1 MIDFR
6 SATFNKIIKTT
17 KIRVKTPKP
26 GYTLYSLANK
36 AFTVSLGNR
45 VVADEQLVENG
56 TIPVYSANVFEPFG
70 FIDKNNIT
78 DFSCDSVIWGIDGDW
93 MVNVIK
99 ANNPFYPT
107 DHCGVL
113 RINNADIIP
122 EYLALALE
130 KEGKYERFSRSN
142 RASVQRIRALELLIP
157 DKKKQNDLLKK
168 IEQIDISLKKQRD
181 IIAQC
186 KREIKDKF
194 SELFGNIVT
203 LEGADTITKIGDIAT
218 VTKLVYW
225 HIDI

>member
-99 ANNPFYPT
+99 PT
-107 DHCGVL
+107 IHFIQLTTAV
-113 RINNADIIP
+113 
-122 EYLALALE
+122 YL
-130 KEGKYERFSRSN
+130 G
-142 RASVQRIRALELLIP
+142 
-157 DKKKQNDLLKK
+157 
-168 IEQIDISLKKQRD
+168 
-181 IIAQC
+181 
-186 KREIKDKF
+186 
-194 SELFGNIVT
+194 
-203 LEGADTITKIGDIAT
+203 
-218 VTKLVYW
+218 
-225 HIDI
+225 